1 MERLPIRT
9 SKTITCPFTHVEIGS
24 RQTITYRRK
33 KGEVRSIEIDFVDD
47 DHMIIDHEFSDVLA
61 APANVDGEE
70 CFYIEDLKL

>member
-24 RQTITYRRK
+24 RQTITYRKK
-33 KGEVRSIEIDFVDD
+33 KGVVRYIEIDFKDEYR
-47 DHMIIDHEFSDVLA
+47 MTIDHKHDDVYA
-61 APANVDGEE
+61 APATIDGEE